1 MDGLGCGDVPSE
13 DDQGNE
19 IECEQDPPNW
29 QALVS
34 REVLAGLTPQE
45 IKRQEVI
52 NGEAGGHFGS
62 TYCTAAWG
70 SIIQIG

>member
-1 MDGLGCGDVPSE
+1 MDGLSGLTSSDVQSE

-29 QALVS
+29 QQLVS
-34 REVLAGLTPQE
+34 RDILAGLTPQE

-52 NGEAGGHFGS
+52 NGESEYGDRKS
-62 TYCTAAWG
+62 VV
-70 SIIQIG
+70 